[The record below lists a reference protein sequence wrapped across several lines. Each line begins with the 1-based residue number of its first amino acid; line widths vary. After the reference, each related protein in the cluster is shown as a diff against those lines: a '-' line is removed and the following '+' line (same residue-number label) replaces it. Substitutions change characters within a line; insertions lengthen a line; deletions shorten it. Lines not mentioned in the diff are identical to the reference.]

1 MSGQLKNQRPPMVG
15 VHHFSPTCREHEDDY
30 RRLRHKIMAYIVSQ
44 AIFAV
49 TEAGIIELLTA
60 GPVDVGD
67 LARQAAVDRD
77 ALGRFLRV
85 LVAEGLFTEDPPGI
99 VALTEMG
106 AQLQQDRPGSLRH
119 LVTLM
124 AGEAYQA
131 WAMAGHTLRTGAPAF
146 DVVFGQPMF
155 DWLAAHPQRSAAFD
169 GAQAGLATMRAMPVV
184 EWDWSG
190 TRTVVD
196 VGGGNGA
203 LLAALLARHPH
214 LRGILFDLP
223 HVIKEAD
230 VSDRCSLVA
239 GDFFTEV
246 PSGGDVYVLAQILHD
261 WDDHDAVRIL
271 RQVAAAMPAHGKL
284 LVVEQVLPGDD
295 LRHPAKLL
303 DLHMLVLLGGRERTQ
318 ADWRELLALGGFEL
332 LEVQHAAR
340 SSLLVAARS

>member
-1 MSGQLKNQRPPMVG
+1 MS
-15 VHHFSPTCREHEDDY
+15 EHEEDY
-30 RRLRHKIMAYIVSQ
+30 QRLRHKIMAFVVSQ

-49 TEAGIIELLTA
+49 TEAGIVELLTA
-60 GPVDVGD
+60 GPAEVGE

-77 ALGRFLRV
+77 ALGRLLRV
-85 LVAEGLFTEDPPGI
+85 LVTEGLFIEDPPGT
-99 VALTEMG
+99 VALTQMG
-106 AQLQQDRPGSLRH
+106 AQLQQDRPGSLCH

-131 WAMAGHTLRTGAPAF
+131 WGMAAHTLRTGAPAF
-146 DVVFGQPMF
+146 DVVFGRPMF
-155 DWLAAHPQRSAAFD
+155 DWLAAHPQKSAAFD
-169 GAQAGLATMRAMPVV
+169 AAQAGLLTMRAVPLV

-203 LLAALLARHPH
+203 LLATLLARHPH

-223 HVIKEAD
+223 HVTKEAD
-230 VSDRCSLVA
+230 LPDRCSLVS

-246 PSGGDVYVLAQILHD
+246 PSGGDVYVLVQVLHC

-271 RQVAAAMPAHGKL
+271 RQIAAAMPAHGKL
-284 LVVEQVLPGDD
+284 LLVERVIPDD
-295 LRHPAKLL
+295 NLRHPAKLL
-303 DLHMLVLLGGRERTQ
+303 DLHMLVVLGGRERTNS
-318 ADWRELLALGGFEL
+318 DWRELLAAGGFEL
-332 LEVQHAAR
+332 LEVQCAAR

>member
-1 MSGQLKNQRPPMVG
+1 VG
-15 VHHFSPTCREHEDDY
+15 LPEHEDDY
-30 RRLRHKIMAYIVSQ
+30 RRVRHKIMAYIVSQ

-49 TEAGIIELLTA
+49 TEAGIVELLTA
-60 GPVDVGD
+60 GPADVGE

-85 LVAEGLFTEDPPGI
+85 LVAEGLFTEDPPGT
-99 VALTEMG
+99 VALTQMG
-106 AQLQQDRPGSLRH
+106 AQLHQDRPGSLRH
-119 LVTLM
+119 LVALM

-131 WAMAGHTLRTGAPAF
+131 WAMAAHTLRTGTPAF
-146 DVVFGQPMF
+146 DVVFGGPMF
-155 DWLAAHPQRSAAFD
+155 DWLAAHPQKSAAFD
-169 GAQAGLATMRAMPVV
+169 DAQAGLVTMRAGPVV

-214 LRGILFDLP
+214 LRGVLFDLP
-223 HVIKEAD
+223 HVITEAD
-230 VSDRCSLVA
+230 VPDRCSLVA
-239 GDFFTEV
+239 GDFFTKV

-271 RQVAAAMPAHGKL
+271 RQIAAAMPTHGKL
-284 LVVEQVLPGDD
+284 LVVEQVIPGDD
-295 LRHPAKLL
+295 LQHPAKLL
-303 DLHMLVLLGGRERTQ
+303 DLHMLVLLGGRERTH
-318 ADWRELLALGGFEL
+318 ADWRELLAAGGFEL
-332 LEVQHAAR
+332 LELQCAAR